1 MVAAVPMSE
10 GPFLLVV
17 SHDDKSETHAFNK
30 DVVTIGRSREC
41 DLFLPDR
48 LISRIHCRVERQGGV
63 FALVDAGA
71 QNPAKM
77 HGRPVM
83 RAEMKVGDAFVV
95 GAYEITLSVPQTENA
110 SVDETRPG
118 GDGGRGAQDL
128 VAFLQIARALN
139 EEKDLARL
147 LTQIIDAGIQICG
160 AERGFLLLGG
170 GKEHSVEVARNFA
183 QEEVLSPEFKIS
195 RTIASRVMESGVPE
209 LTTNAQEDDRFRD
222 LQSVADLRLRS
233 VLCIPIR
240 IENEVAG
247 VIYVDNRL
255 QQQVFQ
261 EREKT
266 LLMSLSDHAG
276 TAITNAR
283 AMEQLRTKGFELQAA
298 LDRVDQLNGALKGQ
312 LQETTSELS
321 QIREEI
327 SGLGL
332 RSKYDYKQIVGNGG
346 SMRAV
351 FALLDKYIEADDPV
365 LITGDSGTGKE
376 LVARAIHAHG
386 NRSKEAFISEN
397 CAALPE
403 SLLESELFG
412 FVRGAFTGATANK
425 KGMLEAANGGVLF
438 LDEVG
443 DMALD
448 LQKKLLR
455 VLQEGEVRPLGSQT
469 TIKVDV
475 RLICAT
481 NRNLEQMV
489 QESEFREDLYYRL
502 AVLPIHLPP
511 LRDRKEDIPQLVK
524 RFLGDLQ
531 REAQGR
537 VRVSPDA
544 MEKIVG
550 YSWPGN
556 VRELQNEIRR
566 AAILCDG
573 IILESHLSSH
583 VREGRRGP
591 GSMHLDDGL
600 VPAERGTTLPDMVRD
615 LEIREIQKAFDRA
628 QANKSRAADLLGLSR
643 FALQRKV
650 EKYNLD
656 SSGRPIEV
664 ETNDASEGD
673 GAAQTPAQED

>member
-1 MVAAVPMSE
+1 MSE

-17 SHDDKSETHAFNK
+17 SHDDKSETHAFHK
-30 DVVTIGRSREC
+30 DVVSIGRSREC

-48 LISRIHCRVERQGGV
+48 LISRIHCRVERQDGV

-77 HGRPVM
+77 HGRPVL
-83 RAEMKVGDAFVV
+83 RAEMKVGDTFAV
-95 GAYEITLSVPQTENA
+95 GAYEVTLSVPVIENA
-110 SVDETRPG
+110 SVDETRAG
-118 GDGGRGAQDL
+118 ADNGRGAQDL

-139 EEKDLARL
+139 EEQDLARL
-147 LTQIIDAGIQICG
+147 LTQIVDAGIQICG
-160 AERGFLLLGG
+160 AERGFLLLPEGE
-170 GKEHSVEVARNFA
+170 EHSVEVARNFA

-195 RTIASRVMESGVPE
+195 RTIASRVMATGVAE

-222 LQSVADLRLRS
+222 LQSVTDLRLRS

-240 IENEVAG
+240 IKGEVGG

-261 EREKT
+261 EREKM
-266 LLMSLSDHAG
+266 LLMSLSDHAA
-276 TAITNAR
+276 TAIVNAR
-283 AMEQLRTKGFELQAA
+283 SMDQLRNKQFELQAA

-327 SGLGL
+327 SGLGT
-332 RSKYDYKQIVGNGG
+332 RSKYEYKQIVGAGS

-351 FALLDKYIEADDPV
+351 FALLDKYIDADDPV

-376 LVARAIHAHG
+376 LVARAIHTHSD
-386 NRSKEAFISEN
+386 RSKNTFVSEN

-425 KGMLEAANGGVLF
+425 KGMLETASGGVLF

-489 QESEFREDLYYRL
+489 QEGEFREDLYYRL
-502 AVLPIHLPP
+502 AVLPVHLPP
-511 LRDRKEDIPQLVK
+511 LRDRKEDLPQLVK

-531 REAQGR
+531 REGQGR

-544 MEKIVG
+544 MEKVVG

-573 IILESHLSSH
+573 IILESHLSS
-583 VREGRRGP
+583 
-591 GSMHLDDGL
+591 
-600 VPAERGTTLPDMVRD
+600 
-615 LEIREIQKAFDRA
+615 
-628 QANKSRAADLLGLSR
+628 
-643 FALQRKV
+643 
-650 EKYNLD
+650 
-656 SSGRPIEV
+656 
-664 ETNDASEGD
+664 
-673 GAAQTPAQED
+673 

>member
-1 MVAAVPMSE
+1 MVNAAPMSE

-17 SHDDKSETHAFNK
+17 SHDDKPETHAFHK

-48 LISRIHCRVERQGGV
+48 LISRIHCRVERQDGLFV
-63 FALVDAGA
+63 LVDAGA

-83 RAEMKVGDAFVV
+83 RAEIKVGDTFAV

-110 SVDETRPG
+110 SVDETRAS

-128 VAFLQIARALN
+128 VTFLQIARALN

-147 LTQIIDAGIQICG
+147 LTQIVDAGIQISG
-160 AERGFLLLGG
+160 AERGFLLLGQG
-170 GKEHSVEVARNFA
+170 DEHSVEVARNFA

-195 RTIASRVMESGVPE
+195 RTIAKRVMASGIAE

-240 IENEVAG
+240 IQGEVAG

-283 AMEQLRTKGFELQAA
+283 AMEELRSKGLELQAA
-298 LDRVDQLNGALKGQ
+298 LGRVDQLNGALKGQ

-346 SMRAV
+346 AMRAV
-351 FALLDKYIEADDPV
+351 FALLDKYIEAEDPV

-376 LVARAIHAHG
+376 LVARAIYTHS
-386 NRSKEAFISEN
+386 NRSDQAFVSEN

-403 SLLESELFG
+403 ALLESELFG
-412 FVRGAFTGATANK
+412 YVRGAFTGANSNK
-425 KGMLEAANGGVLF
+425 KGMLESADGGVLF
-438 LDEVG
+438 LDEIG

-489 QESEFREDLYYRL
+489 HESEFREDLYYRL
-502 AVLPIHLPP
+502 AVLPVHLPP

-531 REAQGR
+531 TETQGR

-544 MEKIVG
+544 MEKVVG

-573 IILESHLSSH
+573 IILETHLSSH

-591 GSMHLDDGL
+591 GAVQHDDGL
-600 VPAERGTTLPDMVRD
+600 VPSERGTTLPEMVRSV
-615 LEIREIQKAFDRA
+615 EIREIQKAFDRA

-650 EKYNLD
+650 EKYGLD
-656 SSGRPIEV
+656 ASGRPV
-664 ETNDASEGD
+664 EPESDDAVGGG
-673 GAAQTPAQED
+673 GAPPEPKEEQ

>member
-1 MVAAVPMSE
+1 MSE

-17 SHDDKSETHAFNK
+17 THDDKSETHAFHK

-48 LISRIHCRVERQGGV
+48 LISRIHCRVERADGV

-71 QNPAKM
+71 QNPAKVR
-77 HGRPVM
+77 GRPVM
-83 RAEMKVGDAFVV
+83 RAEMKVGDSFVV
-95 GAYEITLSVPQTENA
+95 GAYEISLSVPQTENA

-128 VAFLQIARALN
+128 VAFLQLARALN

-147 LTQIIDAGIQICG
+147 LTQIVDAGIQICG
-160 AERGFLLLGG
+160 AERGFLLLGQG
-170 GKEHSVEVARNFA
+170 QGEEHSVEVARNFA

-195 RTIASRVMESGVPE
+195 RTIASRVMASGVAE

-312 LQETTSELS
+312 LQETTTELTE
-321 QIREEI
+321 IREEI
-327 SGLGL
+327 SGLGT

-346 SMRAV
+346 AMRAV
-351 FALLDKYIEADDPV
+351 FALLDKYIEAEDPV

-376 LVARAIHAHG
+376 LVARAIHAHS
-386 NRSKEAFISEN
+386 NRSGEAFVSEN

-403 SLLESELFG
+403 ALLESELFG

-425 KGMLEAANGGVLF
+425 KGMLETANGGVLF
-438 LDEVG
+438 LDEIG

-489 QESEFREDLYYRL
+489 QEGEFREDLYYRL
-502 AVLPIHLPP
+502 AVLPVHLPP
-511 LRDRKEDIPQLVK
+511 LRDRKEDLPQLVK

-531 REAQGR
+531 RETQGR

-544 MEKIVG
+544 MEKIVS

-566 AAILCDG
+566 GAILCDG

-591 GSMHLDDGL
+591 GTVQVDDGL

-656 SSGRPIEV
+656 ASGRPLAQDDKE
-664 ETNDASEGD
+664 EDGNSES
-673 GAAQTPAQED
+673 APAQEK